1 MVYDPRLNP
10 SMLGGAYGMNPFQ
23 DGYDR
28 ASRNQANQY
37 YAASPYGSGSMSN
50 QVNPYRSM
58 EDRGNSITQEQFRFG
73 NYGNDTMGMSAR
85 ANGYGQQLTKE
96 QIDAMTG
103 GRPMQAQDAML
114 RYPPGTVIP
123 GLNGQPAPM
132 QRPTPGNIPGG
143 VPYIDVGNYPG
154 GIQQWMKD
162 KGYPQYGQQP
172 YTGRSPQQIARDNA
186 AKAAQPQAVDPIAA
200 RRAEIEKL
208 RKGMVD
214 SPENAGQNYR
224 QQNRVQFLQRTNQ
237 NARLGAANPE
247 FQQRANE
254 LNQVQDRLKAKNPP
268 AGQNTAKLQT
278 RARFLA
284 RQQNNARNRA

>member
-10 SMLGGAYGMNPFQ
+10 SMLGGAYGMNPFDQ
-23 DGYDR
+23 GYDQ
-28 ASRNQANQY
+28 ASRKQANQY
-37 YAASPYGSGSMSN
+37 FAASPFGSGSMSG

-58 EDRGNSITQEQFRFG
+58 ADRGDSINAERYRYG
-73 NYGNDTMGMSAR
+73 MYGNDAMGMSAR
-85 ANGYGQQLTKE
+85 APGYSQGLTKE

-103 GRPMQAQDAML
+103 GGMVRLPGQLPLPAGAGDPGFAAGS
-114 RYPPGTVIP
+114 PP
-123 GLNGQPAPM
+123 PM
-132 QRPTPGNIPGG
+132 QRPTPGN
-143 VPYIDVGNYPG
+143 
-154 GIQQWMKD
+154 M
-162 KGYPQYGQQP
+162 PQQQP

-186 AKAAQPQAVDPIAA
+186 AKAAQPQAMDPIAA

-214 SPENAGQNYR
+214 SPENAAQNYR
-224 QQNRVQFLQRTNQ
+224 QRNRIEFLQRTNQ
-237 NARLGAANPE
+237 NARLAAANPE

-268 AGQNTAKLQT
+268 AGQNNARLQS
-278 RARFLA
+278 RAQFLA